1 MIKKL
6 LQAFTPHNSVTS
18 SLIYV
23 HYRPTKVIL
32 YDDMGRGTN
41 DDSFTWN
48 EYGRPSFST
57 AAAVGHEVSAGDVD
71 AVYHGIYTAPFL

>member
-1 MIKKL
+1 ML
-6 LQAFTPHNSVTS
+6 HPLVYLHR
-18 SLIYV
+18 
-23 HYRPTKVIL
+23 RPTKVIL

-57 AAAVGHEVSAGDVD
+57 AAAVGYEVSKGDVD
-71 AVYHGIYTAPFL
+71 AVYHGICYSVSLKS